1 MEAGLNPVDEASDLE
16 EHGLVTRSSGANDG
30 VMIPTRRTR
39 QFGRRI
45 KTRQGG
51 PYQQEHEHHVDL
63 KNIEV
68 DCFPDGQGMAVS
80 LEFLAPFNGIVYSK
94 GQRNNPNCV

>member
-1 MEAGLNPVDEASDLE
+1 MPS
-16 EHGLVTRSSGANDG
+16 
-30 VMIPTRRTR
+30 RRTR

-45 KTRQGG
+45 KTRQNGA
-51 PYQQEHEHHVDL
+51 YQAETSRHHVDL
-63 KNIEV
+63 KKIDV

-80 LEFLAPFNGIVYSK
+80 LEFLEPFNGIVYSK